1 MARARSRDRG
11 VTNFGELHD
20 RLARYRDNWIFRGHS
35 DVAWKLVPKAGRDT
49 FRGDDR
55 KLFEDWKRDAV
66 EFLPLRPNDDWDCLA
81 IAQHHGLTTRLLDW
95 TVNPLNAAF
104 FALHGQMERPEE
116 ADRFAVI
123 HAARFEDALRQSAE
137 MSGRDPMTC
146 ESVSIFRPRGI
157 VPRITRQGGLFTI
170 HGPPTTSLE
179 DLPAGSVLLEQIVIR
194 PEYRATL
201 LAELAFYGISSA
213 SLFPDLDGLS
223 RFLNWSVDS
232 GSPSFS

>member
-35 DVAWKLVPKAGRDT
+35 DVAWKLVPKAGRAS

-55 KLFEDWKRDAV
+55 SLFEKWKRDAI
-66 EFLPLRPNDDWDCLA
+66 EFLPPRPNDDWDCLA

-104 FALHGQMERPEE
+104 FALHSQMERPEE
-116 ADRFAVI
+116 AKRPAVI
-123 HAARFEDALRQSAE
+123 HAAKFEGVLAE
-137 MSGRDPMTC
+137 SVDTPGRDPMTC
-146 ESVSIFRPRGI
+146 ESVAIFRPRGI

-179 DLPAGSVLLEQIVIR
+179 DLPKELVPRDQIVIR
-194 PEYRATL
+194 PEYRARL